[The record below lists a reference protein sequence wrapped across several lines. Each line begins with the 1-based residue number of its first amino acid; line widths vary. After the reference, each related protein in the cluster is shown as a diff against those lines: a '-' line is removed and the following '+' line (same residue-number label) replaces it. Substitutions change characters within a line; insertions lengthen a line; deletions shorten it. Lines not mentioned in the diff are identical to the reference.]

1 MLPNLKCLKRR
12 QSKKVWVHTKV
23 QAKVEALGKMVEAKA
38 DESERGR
45 NPISKLIG

>member
-1 MLPNLKCLKRR
+1 MLPNLKCLKRC

-38 DESERGR
+38 DES
-45 NPISKLIG
+45 K